1 MSEVAKAEPPS
12 QPSASAPRGPRPR
25 GLHKRVIGVVTS
37 DKMNKTR
44 TVSVTEQ
51 YRHPKYGKY
60 IKRTLKFHVHD
71 ERNESKEGDTVLIIE
86 CRPLSATKR
95 WRLMKVL
102 ERAV

>member
-1 MSEVAKAEPPS
+1 MSSETPAM
-12 QPSASAPRGPRPR
+12 PSAAAPARPRPR
-25 GLHKRVIGVVTS
+25 GMHKRVIGVVTS

-44 TVSVTEQ
+44 TVTVTEQ
-51 YRHPKYGKY
+51 FRHPKYGKY

-71 ERNESKEGDTVLIIE
+71 ERNESKAGDTVLIIE
-86 CRPLSATKR
+86 TRPLSATKR